1 MKTTNWYDMIET
13 GIPSYPKFHLTH
25 RNGSKGYTL
34 MVLSFDVEKGI
45 ADGWFFALE
54 RPTLKEARKATKEWF
69 N

>member
-1 MKTTNWYDMIET
+1 MERTHWYDIIET
-13 GIPSYPKFHLTH
+13 GVPSCPKCYLTH
-25 RNGSKGYTL
+25 YNGSKSYTL

-45 ADGWFFALE
+45 ADGWFPAFS